1 MPRAQK
7 PSESYLFSVRA
18 DWLPWFLSIFGA
30 GCAVFVLVKG
40 VLPARTENVHLM
52 ERVARLETAAQ
63 SASSERASL
72 EQAKGHLLEQY
83 SSAQAQLSSSKQA
96 RETALQARETA
107 RQDMSQTFAEQIAAG
122 DLWLEQRSPAEGAA
136 SGGEGLVIG
145 IRDRLL
151 FNGDHAEVTWKGRR
165 FLRAL
170 AENLKHLPADQLY
183 EIGGHF
189 DAGTSPSTNAKPA
202 TGRADRA
209 RAESKPRSS
218 WEISSRR
225 AASVARYLE
234 EDGGIPGAQL
244 IAAGFSSYRPGPD
257 GSDAASRRIEVV
269 LLAAPSCSPG
279 AADAKMRSPL

>member
-7 PSESYLFSVRA
+7 PSEAHLFSVRA

-40 VLPARTENVHLM
+40 VLPARTENKHLM
-52 ERVARLETAAQ
+52 EQVARLETAAQ
-63 SASSERASL
+63 SASTERASL
-72 EQAKGHLLEQY
+72 EQARGHLQEQY
-83 SSAQAQLSSSKQA
+83 SSAQAQLSTTKQE
-96 RETALQARETA
+96 RERERQARETA

-165 FLRAL
+165 FLKAL
-170 AENLKHLPADQLY
+170 AENLKHLPAAQLY

-189 DAGTSPSTNAKPA
+189 DAEASSSSSAKPA
-202 TGRADRA
+202 KG
-209 RAESKPRSS
+209 KPRSS
-218 WEISSRR
+218 WEISARR

-234 EDGGIPGAQL
+234 EDGGVPGTQL
-244 IAAGFSSYRPGPD
+244 IAAGFSSYRPGSD
-257 GSDAASRRIEVV
+257 GSDLASRRIEIV
-269 LLAAPSCSPG
+269 LLAPPSCSPG
-279 AADAKMRSPL
+279 AAEAKMRSPL